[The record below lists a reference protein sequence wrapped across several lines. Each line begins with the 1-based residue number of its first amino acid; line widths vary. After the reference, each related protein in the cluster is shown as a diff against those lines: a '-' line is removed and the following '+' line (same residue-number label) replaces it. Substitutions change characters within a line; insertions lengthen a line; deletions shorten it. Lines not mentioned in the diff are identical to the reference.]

1 MPIDARDPNA
11 LPSWL
16 TGDPFADETDDV
28 ADPSDTRAP
37 GPPPES
43 LPESPP
49 ASVRTPEPM
58 HDPEVGLL
66 VPVPIEMDDLDLED
80 PEDTDDP
87 ADVAYT
93 AGEWSAYEGQAPP
106 PELVEDEIDTSPVS
120 PDEMTGIWLTTQY
133 GTESPVWLDGEPMEP
148 EDLNIAPELIDR
160 LRDWADMWNTQWHPD
175 SGWQPRARI
184 TDYEALGEWLARR
197 VKDASGAVRVTV
209 QPGHLGR
216 SGIHEI
222 DAPEVREPM
231 VVRLMNDYGRAVPV
245 WTAGD
250 GSFVT
255 EFGVG
260 SFSSEVNARL
270 EAWAQEFE
278 AFMDPQNG
286 WQAADLAQG
295 HADEG
300 HDLARAMQEE
310 LGPDYRV
317 ELELWELEGRPPAV

>member
-16 TGDPFADETDDV
+16 TGDPFADDDLPEP
-28 ADPSDTRAP
+28 AFAP
-37 GPPPES
+37 GTTEKSREPDSGIPGPETVTPES
-43 LPESPP
+43 M
-49 ASVRTPEPM
+49 TP
-58 HDPEVGLL
+58 
-66 VPVPIEMDDLDLED
+66 IDLDD
-80 PEDTDDP
+80 GADDGV
-87 ADVAYT
+87 VAY
-93 AGEWSAYEGQAPP
+93 AGVDWSAYEGEAPP
-106 PELVEDEIDTSPVS
+106 PELIEAEIDTSPVS
-120 PDEMTGIWLTTQY
+120 PEEMTGIWLTTEY
-133 GTESPVWLDGEPMEP
+133 GTDSPVWLDGNPIEP
-148 EDLNIAPELIDR
+148 EDLNVPAELADR
-160 LRDWADMWNTQWHPD
+160 LRDWADMWNAQWHPD

-197 VKDASGAVRVTV
+197 VKDFSGAVTVTL
-209 QPGHLGR
+209 QPAHLGR

-222 DAPEVREPM
+222 AGPSEREPV

-270 EAWAQEFE
+270 EAWAEEFL
-278 AFMDPQNG
+278 AFMDPENG
-286 WQAADLAQG
+286 WQAPDVAPA
-295 HADEG
+295 HAHEARE
-300 HDLARAMQEE
+300 LARDMQEE

-317 ELELWELEGRPPAV
+317 ELELWELGEGYGETPDQAVGRP